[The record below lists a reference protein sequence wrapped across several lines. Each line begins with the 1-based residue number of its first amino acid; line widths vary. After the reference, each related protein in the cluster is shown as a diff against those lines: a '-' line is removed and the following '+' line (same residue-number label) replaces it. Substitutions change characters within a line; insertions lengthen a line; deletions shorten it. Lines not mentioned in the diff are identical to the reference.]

1 MTIGVNDRLS
11 GPYTAVA
18 GQTAF
23 AFDFPI
29 SAGSQVSV
37 IRRRGGIE
45 TALAYGADYTV
56 TITPAGGAITLQ
68 VPALAGDGYVIFG
81 ARAIVRTTQFP
92 GWRTLLPTAVEA
104 ELDYATTLDQEQRR
118 DIGRALAKSFFGAE
132 WNFQGG
138 KAVNLGD
145 GTAATDGATF
155 GQLGAEILARQAADV
170 ALNARIAAGALGD
183 SLTAQQI
190 YASRTAVTLAEI
202 DAGIAVIRTN
212 AYALPGDG
220 GGALLIRKT
229 PALALYV
236 TDAAGG
242 QWSLDPSQELHVAM
256 FGAVGD
262 GVANDTPAIQAA
274 LDYVAGGGTLRFA
287 HKIYG
292 IGGAGI
298 AANMHDGVRILGDGA
313 TLKALAL
320 PTQEMPPSSFKKTL
334 FKLSQ
339 CSRVTV
345 CGFNVDGSGYAANAI
360 GLVGCTQCRIED
372 NELFNGGWQALLC
385 SVGGSA
391 NEFRGNVARDSVPP
405 ARGVWIGNVNAGEF
419 EADFV
424 IADNVSK
431 DNGASAYTCVGSGR
445 ITGNYG
451 ANCQGSGLALS
462 GSDDQSSADLLVSGN
477 VFTGNAFHG
486 IQADIIAAAAR
497 LRRVAITANRCV
509 GNAYAGIYLYNFQNA
524 LVAANECANNGL
536 AGISIN
542 GAGDVLNCT
551 GNLCHDTRTGGARTQ
566 DNGISLVAQN
576 GDVRHVNIAANVCDN
591 NTAIGIQ
598 VVNSGAAKI
607 ENIAISGNH
616 CRGNSSY
623 GIFAAEAAAGD
634 VLRLLIDG
642 NLCAA
647 NDTDLRTYNRDVTFG
662 ANVFASSLGIDQY
675 DFANGDTTP
684 SVAGRRHWRA
694 NNSGATTITA
704 FDDGPDGHEIVIRAQ
719 NANTTI
725 QHGGNLV
732 TKGSVT
738 VNLPGD
744 GVICFRRLATVWI
757 EQWRSF

>member
-56 TITPAGGAITLQ
+56 TITPAGGAITLLA
-68 VPALAGDGYVIFG
+68 PALAGDEYAIAG
-81 ARAIVRTTQFP
+81 ARPIARITEFP
-92 GWRTLLPTAVEA
+92 GWRSLPTTAVEA
-104 ELDYATTLDQEQRR
+104 EFDYGTTLDQEQRR

-242 QWSLDPSQELHVAM
+242 QWSLDPSQDVHVAM

-262 GVANDTPAIQAA
+262 GVADDRAALQAA
-274 LDYVAGGGTLRFA
+274 LDTVAAGGTLRFGR
-287 HKIYG
+287 KIYG
-292 IGGAGI
+292 IGGSGI
-298 AANMHDGVRILGDGA
+298 VANAHVGVRISGDGA
-313 TLKALAL
+313 TLKALSL
-320 PTQEMPPSSFKKTL
+320 PTQEMPPSSFGQTL
-334 FKLSQ
+334 FKLSA
-339 CSRVTV
+339 CVRVAV
-345 CGFNVDGSGYAANAI
+345 RGIMVDCNGHAANAI
-360 GLVGCTQCRIED
+360 GLVGCSQCTIEG
-372 NELFNGGWQALLC
+372 NELFSGGEQALLC
-385 SVGGSA
+385 SVGGSQ
-391 NEFRGNVARDSVPP
+391 NEFRRNVARDSVAP

-419 EADFV
+419 EADCV
-424 IADNVSK
+424 IADNIST
-431 DNGASAYTCVGSGR
+431 DNAATAFVIVGSGR
-445 ITGNYG
+445 VTGNRG
-451 ANCQGSGLALS
+451 WNCQGSGLAIA
-462 GSDDQSSADLLVSGN
+462 GSDDQISIDLLVSGN
-477 VFTGNAFHG
+477 DFASNAFHG
-486 IQADIIAAAAR
+486 IQSDIIAAAAR
-497 LRRVAITANRCV
+497 LRRVAIIGNRCRD
-509 GNAYAGIYLYNFQNA
+509 NAQTGIYLNNFQNI
-524 LVAANECANNGL
+524 LVAANECADNGL

-542 GAGDVLNCT
+542 GAGDAVNCA
-551 GNLCHDTRTGGARTQ
+551 GNVCCDTRTGGARTQ
-566 DNGISLVAQN
+566 DNGISLVAQS

-732 TKGSVT
+732 TKGST
-738 VNLPGD
+738 PVNLPGN